1 MNPYDAAHTLAK
13 AIRESNEMKEL
24 RKAREALKADESAK
38 KMLVDF
44 RNEQVKMQ
52 EQRLQG
58 IEVAKES
65 EEKLVKLY
73 EVVNLN
79 LLVKSYLE
87 AEYKTL
93 RLMEDIQKII
103 AEATR
108 ELVDKDLIN
117 LPERFIEEP
126 DDEQ

>member
-1 MNPYDAAHTLAK
+1 MNTYDAAHTLAK

-24 RKAREALKADESAK
+24 REAKEALKADESAK
-38 KMLVDF
+38 NMLIDF
-44 RNEQVKMQ
+44 RNEQIKMQ
-52 EQRLQG
+52 EQKLQG
-58 IEVAKES
+58 IEVARES

-79 LLVKSYLE
+79 TLVKGYLE
-87 AEYKTL
+87 AEYKIL
-93 RLMEDIQKII
+93 RMLDDIQKII

-126 DDEQ
+126 DDE